1 MCLDHV
7 QFPQVDTRHKILT
20 SLPIVI
26 DTKCTSVRF
35 MPSCYTLMHKC
46 INISRLKK
54 NEFNIMHNFIVMI
67 CFTLPNPFSHLKE
80 TKKEP
85 KDKNAEIWSE
95 REKLVVLDKTLEI

>member
-1 MCLDHV
+1 
-7 QFPQVDTRHKILT
+7 
-20 SLPIVI
+20 
-26 DTKCTSVRF
+26 
-35 MPSCYTLMHKC
+35 
-46 INISRLKK
+46 
-54 NEFNIMHNFIVMI
+54 MHNFIVMI